1 MCLNSFLSFST
12 VNRKKPQLKL
22 SAQYDLNLGRGSHN
36 YPEESVISVTSYE
49 FDEFGE
55 SVRLDRGLLHP
66 GMAALPTLTEGG
78 QNLIDKRSCSLPNL
92 LPELPARSSPFLST
106 SGENGSVFLQ
116 IPKDKSAARV
126 ITSICEEKPVEN
138 NVKDTQECI
147 KNIKCDEVCE
157 QDSENGAKS
166 PSNGHAVAPIRKNG
180 CVKGRTQ
187 TYQETHLAPEKTQ
200 HGHLLG
206 KTRFKTSE
214 TNAEQCQCE
223 LQAVN
228 RTNCHCG
235 NVDNQF
241 SKQSSTQEVVG
252 ENPLLDRNQTY
263 LRTAGNGRSSNSCSD
278 GEVFVS

>member
-1 MCLNSFLSFST
+1 M
-12 VNRKKPQLKL
+12 
-22 SAQYDLNLGRGSHN
+22 
-36 YPEESVISVTSYE
+36 TSYE

-106 SGENGSVFLQ
+106 SGENGSVLLQ
-116 IPKDKSAARV
+116 VPKEKFAARA

-157 QDSENGAKS
+157 QDSANGAKF
-166 PSNGHAVAPIRKNG
+166 PSNGHAVASIHKNG
-180 CVKGRTQ
+180 CVKGRAQ
-187 TYQETHLAPEKTQ
+187 TYQETHLAPEKKQ
-200 HGHLLG
+200 NGHLLG

-214 TNAEQCQCE
+214 TNAEQCQCD

-241 SKQSSTQEVVG
+241 SKQTSTQEVVS

-263 LRTAGNGRSSNSCSD
+263 LRTAGNGRSSKSCSD

>member
-1 MCLNSFLSFST
+1 LCLNSFLSLSA

-22 SAQYDLNLGRGSHN
+22 SAQYDLNLGRGSH

-66 GMAALPTLTEGG
+66 GMAALPTLTEDG

-106 SGENGSVFLQ
+106 SGDKGSVLLQ
-116 IPKDKSAARV
+116 IPTEKSAARV
-126 ITSICEEKPVEN
+126 IATICEEKPGEN
-138 NVKDTQECI
+138 YMKDECI
-147 KNIKCDEVCE
+147 KNITCDEVYE
-157 QDSENGAKS
+157 QDSANGAKF
-166 PSNGHAVAPIRKNG
+166 PSNGHAVAPIHKNG
-180 CVKGRTQ
+180 CVNGRAQ
-187 TYQETHLAPEKTQ
+187 TYQETHLAPEKKQ
-200 HGHLLG
+200 NGHLLG

-228 RTNCHCG
+228 RTKCHCG

-241 SKQSSTQEVVG
+241 SKQTSTQEVVS

-278 GEVFVS
+278 GEAFVS